1 MNKSL
6 LTNLI
11 AAALILAGLVSPWYG
26 PVIIETGTF
35 ALSGALTNWLAIY
48 MLFERV
54 PLLYGSGIIPA
65 RFEEFKCVIKQTI
78 MEQFFTRE
86 QINRFI
92 DTEEHSSVRLMD
104 LEPLVRIV
112 DYDRI
117 FDALTE
123 AILKST
129 VGSMLGMLGGAKSL
143 ESLREPFTT
152 KLQETLRGITQS
164 EAFHAALSKSINQK
178 QLGEDIIVNIERLL
192 DQRLNELTPQQVKE
206 IVEKIIQE
214 HLGWLVVWGGV
225 FGGLIGLVFSLAS
238 GNLNP

>member
-11 AAALILAGLVSPWYG
+11 AGALILVGLVSPWYG
-26 PVIIETGTF
+26 HVIIETGTF

-54 PLLYGSGIIPA
+54 PLLYGSGIVPA
-65 RFEEFKCVIKQTI
+65 RFEEFKHVIKQTI
-78 MEQFFTRE
+78 MEQFFTPE
-86 QINRFI
+86 QIKRFI
-92 DTEEHSSVRLMD
+92 DTEEEASERLLD
-104 LEPLVRIV
+104 LEPLVRVV
-112 DYDRI
+112 DYDRV
-117 FDALTE
+117 FDALVV
-123 AILKST
+123 AILQSS
-129 VGSMLGMLGGAKSL
+129 VGGMLGMLGGAKAL

-152 KLQETLRGITQS
+152 KLQETLRGISQS
-164 EAFHAALSKSINQK
+164 ETFHAALRKSINQK
-178 QLGEDIIVNIERLL
+178 QLGEDVIVYIERIL

-206 IVEKIIQE
+206 IVERIIHE

-238 GNLNP
+238 GNLKS